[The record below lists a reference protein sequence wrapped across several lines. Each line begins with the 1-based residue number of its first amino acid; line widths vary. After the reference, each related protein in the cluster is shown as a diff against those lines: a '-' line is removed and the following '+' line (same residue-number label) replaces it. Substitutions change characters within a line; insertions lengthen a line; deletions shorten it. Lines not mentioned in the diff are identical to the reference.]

1 MVEVVTS
8 QREVVRSVTRYS
20 NCNPLQAR
28 CDFSNASIDPGLFAH
43 RVVDKLATSDRVTI
57 VV

>member
-1 MVEVVTS
+1 MPVPSDEVAG
-8 QREVVRSVTRYS
+8 VTRYS

-28 CDFSNASIDPGLFAH
+28 CDFSNASIDPGFFAD
-43 RVVDKLATSDRVTI
+43 RFVDKLATSDRFTI